1 MPVKQ
6 PQKIDITLGT
16 FLRFFAVAILIFVAY
31 YLLQV
36 IAAVIF
42 AIVIASAIEPVIQ
55 WAGRRHVSR
64 IIAVILIYLAAV
76 VIFAGLVYLVL
87 PAIATELQNFIS
99 SYPIYQ
105 RELFREIQSVTGIPL
120 ASFLSDNSQEI
131 LVSAPEQ
138 LTQLAE
144 STFKLTVDVFGGF
157 ILAIITAV
165 ISFYVA
171 TQAMGIENFLR
182 LVTPIEYEEYAV
194 DLWIRA
200 QRKMGQW
207 LRAQLLLGLIVGV
220 FVYIALTLLGIRFA
234 LVFAA
239 LTAVL
244 EIIPVIGPIIAAA
257 PAVVIAFVQGPILG
271 LTVIVT
277 YFVIQQIESHLIVPT
292 VMRRSV
298 GLNPLVVILA
308 LLIGGKVG
316 GVLGLLLAVPVASIL
331 VEFLSDTDR
340 KKRGIFQY
348 GGG

>member
-76 VIFAGLVYLVL
+76 VILAGLVYLVL